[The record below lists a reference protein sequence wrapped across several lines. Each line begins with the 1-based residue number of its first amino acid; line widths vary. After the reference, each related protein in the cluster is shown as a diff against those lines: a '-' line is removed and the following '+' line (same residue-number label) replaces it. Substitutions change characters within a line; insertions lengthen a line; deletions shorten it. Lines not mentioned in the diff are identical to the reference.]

1 LDRFSWP
8 ELCVVLQENVDAL
21 ISDLNRA
28 NEKISRLEYACKS
41 KSNTMKEL
49 QQSQEDA
56 FNKMAEQMKA
66 QARCWQNEKKYL
78 EQQYSGLLGEVH
90 ARAQEYQEAAEKNK
104 EKNYVLEKRQE
115 ELALESISVKKM
127 LTQFQKEHSS
137 LLAACALLAGALY
150 PLYDRLCAMSS
161 QRDFLQDQVN
171 IYELVNWKIRTL
183 VHALS
188 DDKENSQ
195 DEEKLKKRKSQGLIY
210 VFRRAVIAVLAANR
224 LQVLAQSSSSLFTW
238 TNGLKKGIGIPVCVG
253 ESKGKHNLSSCEEE
267 ELRCVGALS
276 WFASSNL
283 LAAIISSVTE
293 LQDVVN

>member
-8 ELCVVLQENVDAL
+8 ELCIVLQENVDAL

-28 NEKISRLEYACKS
+28 NEKISHLEYVCKN
-41 KSNTMKEL
+41 KSNSMKEL

-66 QARCWQNEKKYL
+66 QASCWQNEKMYL

-104 EKNYVLEKRQE
+104 EKIYVLEKSQE

-127 LTQFQKEHSS
+127 LTQFQREHSS

-150 PLYDRLCAMSS
+150 PLYGRLCAMSS
-161 QRDFLQDQVN
+161 QRDLLQDQVN
-171 IYELVNWKIRTL
+171 IYELVNWKIRIL

-188 DDKENSQ
+188 DDKNNQ
-195 DEEKLKKRKSQGLIY
+195 DEAKLKKRKSRGLIY
-210 VFRRAVIAVLAANR
+210 IFRRAVIAILAANR

-253 ESKGKHNLSSCEEE
+253 EPKGKRNLSSCEEE
-267 ELRCVGALS
+267 ELECVEALS

-283 LAAIISSVTE
+283 LAAIVSSVTE